1 MTTEREIKWRLVL
14 GAPADPENETDL
26 TGDMAQLDQTL
37 GELYDADDAQPK
49 AGLGKSSPKV
59 NRWLGDIRTY
69 FPSSVVQIMMKDA
82 MERLNLK
89 QLLLE
94 PEILGNLEPD
104 VNLVSTLVQLNR
116 VIPGKTR
123 ETARIVVRKVVEQVE
138 KKLQNPMREAIQG
151 ALSRSVRNRR
161 PKHADINWNLTIRRN
176 LKHYQAAYQT
186 IIPHELIG
194 HGRKGQSLRDIILCV
209 DQSGSMASSVVYSSI
224 LGAVMASIRAVRT
237 HMVVFDTAVV
247 DLTKD
252 LQDPVELLFGTQLGG
267 GTDINKAIAYC
278 ETLVKRPTDTILVL
292 ITDLYEG
299 GNEQAL
305 LRRMASLKASGVQ
318 IITLLSLSDG
328 GAPMYDHRMASKF
341 AELDIP
347 AFACTPDLFPELIAA
362 AIKKE
367 QIQQFMYRH
376 GIEAK

>member
-176 LKHYQAAYQT
+176 LKHYQAEYQT
-186 IIPHELIG
+186 IIPHELVG